1 MMFEYFVT
9 RNPDAVVLGEL
20 EEDAGTTRKR
30 VWSENRSPTAE
41 DLERHLHG
49 QRLVGFRLDR
59 AINLD
64 FDDTSLKELAPL
76 VEVLNA
82 LGIPG
87 YAGPGN
93 TRGSKLWLFLS
104 ETPGDLPAVARGL
117 GMLAR
122 VVLVG
127 KRVEHYPNGDLKTFL
142 PLFGALNGSPRPLY
156 QTWDR
161 TPVSIPFTPAYA
173 DLESLR
179 RLSRSGVFVA
189 VATQRKPL
197 GSRHEAAQALLNL
210 AHRSGCAREV
220 AVLLATPVVFE
231 RWGLG
236 DSRNPEQWRD
246 EVLRL
251 ADAAGSTDYNHKRG
265 VPFLRELGFDV
276 SSTAVTP
283 VEENWPDPIPLESLQ
298 TPLPPWQLGI
308 LPPALD
314 DLAAALGRQLRIDP
328 TAPAMAMMAA
338 LSAILAYRKVVV
350 QPEPSNFTW
359 EEIVPLWVALI
370 GPPGSGKTPVL
381 REATRPLWA
390 VEFSLDEENRRAQ
403 EEYEQELA
411 DWLAAKRDERGAKPK
426 PPEPKRLIVSDHTA
440 EKLGMILAANPAVL
454 CAVDELRGLLLGW
467 KREDR
472 ASGRKLFLSAYN
484 GFPAP
489 VDRVGRGTIYLRN
502 PQIALL
508 GGIQLGPWHE
518 TVKESDDG
526 LLQRITPVVLEPSPP
541 TREFTPVAVE
551 LLDSYH
557 ALAQRLWK
565 DPLPERLHCTSEA
578 LELWREWR
586 FETDKEQYDP
596 ESPESWRSY
605 LSKRLGLTLRLAGIL
620 SILWGETGGI
630 SLDSLARATVLI
642 KDILEPHAK
651 RALRMAQADISGA
664 LRLAKRLKEL
674 PTETFTR
681 RMVYTRN
688 WGGISTSEEAGTAL
702 FALERAGWV
711 VFDPRTKSYQV
722 NPKVRGN

>member
-1 MMFEYFVT
+1 MFEYFVT

-265 VPFLRELGFDV
+265 VP
-276 SSTAVTP
+276 
-283 VEENWPDPIPLESLQ
+283 
-298 TPLPPWQLGI
+298 
-308 LPPALD
+308 
-314 DLAAALGRQLRIDP
+314 
-328 TAPAMAMMAA
+328 
-338 LSAILAYRKVVV
+338 
-350 QPEPSNFTW
+350 
-359 EEIVPLWVALI
+359 
-370 GPPGSGKTPVL
+370 
-381 REATRPLWA
+381 
-390 VEFSLDEENRRAQ
+390 
-403 EEYEQELA
+403 
-411 DWLAAKRDERGAKPK
+411 
-426 PPEPKRLIVSDHTA
+426 
-440 EKLGMILAANPAVL
+440 
-454 CAVDELRGLLLGW
+454 
-467 KREDR
+467 
-472 ASGRKLFLSAYN
+472 
-484 GFPAP
+484 
-489 VDRVGRGTIYLRN
+489 
-502 PQIALL
+502 
-508 GGIQLGPWHE
+508 
-518 TVKESDDG
+518 
-526 LLQRITPVVLEPSPP
+526 
-541 TREFTPVAVE
+541 
-551 LLDSYH
+551 
-557 ALAQRLWK
+557 
-565 DPLPERLHCTSEA
+565 
-578 LELWREWR
+578 
-586 FETDKEQYDP
+586 
-596 ESPESWRSY
+596 
-605 LSKRLGLTLRLAGIL
+605 
-620 SILWGETGGI
+620 
-630 SLDSLARATVLI
+630 
-642 KDILEPHAK
+642 
-651 RALRMAQADISGA
+651 
-664 LRLAKRLKEL
+664 
-674 PTETFTR
+674 
-681 RMVYTRN
+681 
-688 WGGISTSEEAGTAL
+688 
-702 FALERAGWV
+702 
-711 VFDPRTKSYQV
+711 
-722 NPKVRGN
+722 